1 MSASEQI
8 TMEDEGGLSND
19 TNLRSPEEEA
29 YQSLILLQQIHSSIS
44 ASGQRNDDAA
54 GNEAQLSNACR
65 IQEEIRSLQ
74 LMLQTAK
81 SR

>member
-29 YQSLILLQQIHSSIS
+29 YQSLILLQQIHIEYFSDVQSQNNILF
-44 ASGQRNDDAA
+44 AA
-54 GNEAQLSNACR
+54 ATFPA
-65 IQEEIRSLQ
+65 
-74 LMLQTAK
+74 
-81 SR
+81 